1 MSRVLKDVLTDS
13 MRVFSQSDMKV
24 EVRFPG
30 SVVLEIVLLS
40 LLVFEEEC

>member
-13 MRVFSQSDMKV
+13 MREFSQSDMNV
-24 EVRFPG
+24 EVELCSRF
-30 SVVLEIVLLS
+30 VLLS